1 MISNQEGIDWFPI
14 SLSYIVIDSQAAERK
29 EGNQWES
36 VWKLQQYSLGPV
48 RSEQDIEQKQAIFS
62 KNNDILDQNMPQN
75 TTQITT
81 CILNELCRTRCK
93 KSGNPGNIVD
103 LRFSSL

>member
-36 VWKLQQYSLGPV
+36 V
-48 RSEQDIEQKQAIFS
+48 
-62 KNNDILDQNMPQN
+62 
-75 TTQITT
+75 
-81 CILNELCRTRCK
+81 
-93 KSGNPGNIVD
+93 
-103 LRFSSL
+103 